1 MHEYS
6 LVSSLIERV
15 QREAEAH
22 GATKVHRLQV
32 RIGEIA
38 GVEVEL
44 LRTAYEMCRE
54 KTVCDGAELEITLE
68 EARWACPRCDA
79 AIPRGER
86 LVCGTCG
93 EAARLVA
100 GDAMMLDRIE
110 MEVP

>member
-15 QREAEAH
+15 QREAAKH
-22 GATKVHRLQV
+22 AATRVHRVQV
-32 RIGEIA
+32 RVGEIS
-38 GVEVEL
+38 GVEIEL

-54 KTVCDGAELEITLE
+54 KTVCEGATLDVTLE
-68 EARWACPRCDA
+68 EARWVCPRCDTA
-79 AIPRGER
+79 VARGAR
-86 LVCGTCG
+86 LACGACG

-100 GDAMMLDRIE
+100 GDALVLDRIE

>member
-15 QREAEAH
+15 QREATTH

-32 RIGEIA
+32 RIGEIS
-38 GVEVEL
+38 GVEIEL

-54 KTVCDGAELEITLE
+54 KTVCAGATLEVTFE

-79 AIPRGER
+79 TLARGAR
-86 LVCGTCG
+86 LVCAACG

-100 GDAMMLDRIE
+100 GDAIVLDRIE